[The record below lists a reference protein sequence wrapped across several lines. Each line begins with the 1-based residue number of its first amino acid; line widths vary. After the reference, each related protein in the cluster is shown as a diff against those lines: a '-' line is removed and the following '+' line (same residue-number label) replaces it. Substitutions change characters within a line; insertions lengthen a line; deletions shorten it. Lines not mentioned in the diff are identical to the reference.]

1 MKHIKWDF
9 SLKPASDPLGW
20 AVTKILLFQNMV
32 MLHIKLKGI
41 TYAYGSEYL
50 TKRTPLIHGV
60 GSKDQNIFFLKVVM
74 LHIKLKEME
83 HRAI

>member
-41 TYAYGSEYL
+41 TYAG
-50 TKRTPLIHGV
+50 TW
-60 GSKDQNIFFLKVVM
+60 
-74 LHIKLKEME
+74 
-83 HRAI
+83 